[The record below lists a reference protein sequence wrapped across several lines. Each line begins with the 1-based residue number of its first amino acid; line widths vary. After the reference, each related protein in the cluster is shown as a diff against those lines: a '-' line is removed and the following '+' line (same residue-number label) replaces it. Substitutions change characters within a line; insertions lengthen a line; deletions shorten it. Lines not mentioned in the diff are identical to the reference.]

1 MSRKAGVTQAFR
13 DPVSGLLHVRGRLR
27 ACARLLPCHGLE
39 KESGPRSLR
48 FRQVSVRSPREEC
61 TCADSASGDLSHS
74 SFSTFGPWRLE
85 TMGRPRD
92 ELRAQ
97 ALERG
102 AVEQDGVCVANV
114 LAFPRSGL

>member
-48 FRQVSVRSPREEC
+48 FRQVSVRSPRKGVHLCRFSERRSL
-61 TCADSASGDLSHS
+61 TLFVFDFRVHGGLRRWDGRGTSCAHRLSNAAPWSRTESA
-74 SFSTFGPWRLE
+74 
-85 TMGRPRD
+85 
-92 ELRAQ
+92 
-97 ALERG
+97 
-102 AVEQDGVCVANV
+102 
-114 LAFPRSGL
+114 